1 MENNKSEFKATG
13 VYFDGARV
21 YEIQVSRSGD
31 AARYRMTVKYRVRDS
46 EVTRVRDSEVTR
58 GRWQEIR
65 YSKRNGYAYI
75 TMYGKRIY
83 LHKFQRIY

>member
-13 VYFDGARV
+13 IYSDGARV
-21 YEIQVSRSGD
+21 YEIQIARSGD
-31 AARYRMTVKYRVRDS
+31 VARYRMIVKYVA
-46 EVTRVRDSEVTR
+46 RDSEVTR
-58 GRWQEIR
+58 GRWQEIH

-83 LHKFQRIY
+83 LHKFQRI

>member
-1 MENNKSEFKATG
+1 MENNKSEFIATG
-13 VYFDGARV
+13 IYFDGARV
-21 YEIQVSRSGD
+21 YEIQIARSGD
-31 AARYRMTVKYRVRDS
+31 AARYRRTVKYVICDN
-46 EVTRVRDSEVTR
+46 VVTR

-83 LHKFQRIY
+83 LHKFQRLY